1 MENISN
7 ENNNEKINLIENQNN
22 NDESQEN
29 NIKERNL
36 REKNISEDE
45 SGDISNLSNNSDEIR
60 NKIEEEE
67 KKKKKKEEKKQIL
80 KLYFIALL
88 LYYLFTLVDIIIQF
102 TNSIGKNILLIDDYI
117 FIFSLILHIIS
128 LKFQKIYY
136 YYIVYHCS
144 SIFCYLVNDVIFFV
158 FYIEEYA
165 SSRYIF
171 IFFISFCIIKFI
183 ISFMILIFYTV
194 LYEV

>member
-29 NIKERNL
+29 NIKERHL

-67 KKKKKKEEKKQIL
+67 KKEEKKQIL
-80 KLYFIALL
+80 KLYLIALL

-102 TNSIGKNILLIDDYI
+102 TNSIGKNILLIDDFI

-158 FYIEEYA
+158 FYIEEYT
-165 SSRYIF
+165 SSRYIL